1 MLLKFTDHFDITRE
15 VVCDHIAFSSRLALL
30 YCVHTAKC
38 EESRQER
45 EEGIAPVLHRHLGD
59 VILRLSKSTVINDMW
74 PDSTLDM

>member
-1 MLLKFTDHFDITRE
+1 
-15 VVCDHIAFSSRLALL
+15 L